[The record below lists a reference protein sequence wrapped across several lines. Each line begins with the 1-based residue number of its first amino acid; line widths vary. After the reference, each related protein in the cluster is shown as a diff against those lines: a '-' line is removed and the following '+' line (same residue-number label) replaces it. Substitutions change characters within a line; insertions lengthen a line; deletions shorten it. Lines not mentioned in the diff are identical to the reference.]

1 MDKATYL
8 IMTRIAILF
17 LTTSTN
23 LLTVSCNTSTT
34 NVNATQTYNDSV
46 STAKDIT
53 SKYKAIKYIDSFINT
68 HGVDIKKSNA
78 LKEHNEG
85 LCTKQML
92 PLIDKRGFYDDL
104 PFKLVTTITHNGL
117 AYGNFIY
124 DDDRHFVKVTCII
137 KEKQL
142 QNLQEN
148 NQYLIKFKTT
158 KFEDGVSFENEFSKI
173 ELPTVN
179 AYLTSF
185 TPYKN

>member
-1 MDKATYL
+1 
-8 IMTRIAILF
+8 MTRIAILF
-17 LTTSTN
+17 LTTTT
-23 LLTVSCNTSTT
+23 LLAVSCNTSTS
-34 NVNATQTYNDSV
+34 NVNATQTHKDST
-46 STAKDIT
+46 STAKDVT
-53 SKYKAIKYIDSFINT
+53 PEYKAIKYIDSFINT
-68 HGVDIKKSNA
+68 HGDDIKKSNA

-92 PLIDKRGFYDDL
+92 PLIDKKGLYNDI
-104 PFKLVTTITHNGL
+104 PFKLVTTTTHNGL

-124 DDDRHFVKVTCII
+124 EDDRHFVKVTCII

-148 NQYLIKFKTT
+148 NQYFIKFKTA

-185 TPYKN
+185 TPYGK

>member
-1 MDKATYL
+1 
-8 IMTRIAILF
+8 MTKTSKLF
-17 LTTSTN
+17 ITAVITS
-23 LLTVSCNTSTT
+23 LTVACDTPSNKVSSKPIL
-34 NVNATQTYNDSV
+34 NDS
-46 STAKDIT
+46 TLTFKDTI
-53 SKYKAIKYIDSFINT
+53 KEYKAIKYVDSFINV
-68 HGVDIKKSNA
+68 HNDDIKKNNA

-92 PLIDKRGFYDDL
+92 PLIDKKGLYDDL
-104 PFKLVTTITHNGL
+104 PFKLVTTTSHNGI

-142 QNLQEN
+142 QSLQEN
-148 NQYLIKFKTT
+148 NQYLIKFKTA
-158 KFEDGVSFENEFSKI
+158 KFQDGVSFENEFSKI

-185 TPYKN
+185 TSYGR

>member
-1 MDKATYL
+1 
-8 IMTRIAILF
+8 MTKTAKLF
-17 LTTSTN
+17 ITSVIT
-23 LLTVSCNTSTT
+23 LLTVSCDTSMS
-34 NVNATQTYNDSV
+34 NVTRTQTYKDST
-46 STAKDIT
+46 STIKDIT
-53 SKYKAIKYIDSFINT
+53 IEYKAIKYVDSFMNA
-68 HGVDIKKSNA
+68 HSDDIKKNNA

-92 PLIDKRGFYDDL
+92 PLIDKKGLYDDL
-104 PFKLVTTITHNGL
+104 PFKLVATTTHNGM

-148 NQYLIKFKTT
+148 NQYLIKFKTA
-158 KFEDGVSFENEFSKI
+158 KFQDGVSFENEFSKI
-173 ELPTVN
+173 ELPTVS

-185 TPYKN
+185 APYAK